1 MGLTKGQKLAVES
14 VRQGNNVFITGG
26 GGVGKSYVVDVIV
39 DMLRRSGKNVLV
51 TASTGKAATLIGG
64 VTCHRAFNIS
74 LKATWLADP
83 TVRKNSPI
91 YETDVVLID
100 EVSMLR
106 IDSFEFIFKSIESV
120 NEQRMNAPE
129 NDHTSPIQIIVV
141 GDFTQLPPVIIHP
154 KDGSPDEGDMMSD
167 YYGFGIG
174 QGYAFMAPGWKR
186 CHFVT
191 CELTEVLRQTDKPM
205 IDALTGIRFGDRAA
219 LSYFMDHKRQEKF
232 SDDDD
237 VVYLCGKNRTAETI
251 NNTAL
256 SKLSGKQKI
265 YYSICNGQ
273 VTDQDKQAP
282 DEIRLKTG
290 AHVIMLQNSEKYRN
304 GSNGT
309 VTHLYEH
316 SVSVLIHETGEEID
330 VPYTTWDI
338 EKYVIKQEN
347 GKKKVDKEKIGSFS
361 QLPLRLGYA
370 ITIHKSQG
378 QTFDKVCLVLGS
390 DDKKK
395 NAKSTRPEI
404 FTFGQLYV
412 GLSRVKSMDGLY
424 IEGNLLL
431 VDILCS
437 PEVKDFY
444 GVSDLPKN
452 IQYDATPIIDIP
464 ETEIKEE
471 KKTVPKK
478 KARQPRV
485 STKKALPKVPKEA
498 KPEKKKKDSTATLSV
513 IHCTEKNIKIVWTFA
528 SALSPESKLDG
539 TDIQIPEKYREQ
551 AERFA
556 NALPK

>member
-1 MGLTKGQKLAVES
+1 MGLTKGQKLAVKA
-14 VRQGNNVFITGG
+14 VRQGNNTFVTGG
-26 GGVGKSYVVDVIV
+26 GGVGKSYVINFIV
-39 DMLRRSGKNVLV
+39 DMLRSAGKNVMT

-64 VTCHRAFNIS
+64 VTCHRAFNIP
-74 LKATWLADP
+74 LKATWLAEP
-83 TVRKNSPI
+83 NIRKNSPI

-106 IDSFEFIFKSIESV
+106 IDAFEYIIKSIESV
-120 NEQRMNAPE
+120 NEQRMIAPE
-129 NDHTSPIQIIVV
+129 NGHTSPIQIIVV

-154 KDGSPDEGDMMSD
+154 KDGSPDEGDMMSE
-167 YYGFGIG
+167 YYGFDIG

-186 CHFVT
+186 CNFVV
-191 CELTEVLRQTDKPM
+191 CELTEVLRQSNVPM
-205 IDALTGIRFGDRAA
+205 INALTGIRFGDRAA
-219 LSYFMDHKRQEKF
+219 LSYFMDHKRQNKF
-232 SDDDD
+232 SDDED

-256 SKLSGKQKI
+256 NKLSGKQHI
-265 YYSICNGQ
+265 YYSNIVGQ

-282 DEIRLKTG
+282 DEIRLKPG

-304 GSNGT
+304 GSSGT
-309 VTHLYEH
+309 ITQLHEY
-316 SVSVLIHETGEEID
+316 SVSVIIHETGEEID

-437 PEVKDFY
+437 PEVKKFY
-444 GVSDLPKN
+444 GISDLPKD
-452 IQYDATPIIDIP
+452 IQYDVSPIIDIP

-471 KKTVPKK
+471 KKTVTKKRKTRQTRVAEK
-478 KARQPRV
+478 KAH
-485 STKKALPKVPKEA
+485 SEKPKET
-498 KPEKKKKDSTATLSV
+498 KPEKKKDPTAVLSV

-539 TDIQIPEKYREQ
+539 TDIQIPEKYKEQ
-551 AERFA
+551 AEKFA

>member
-1 MGLTKGQKLAVES
+1 MGLTKGQQAAVNA
-14 VRQGNNVFITGG
+14 VQQGHNTFITGG
-26 GGVGKSYVVDVIV
+26 GGVGKSYVINHIV
-39 DMLRRSGKNVLV
+39 DMLRSAGKNVMV
-51 TASTGKAATLIGG
+51 TASTGKAATLIDG
-64 VTCHRAFNIS
+64 VTCHRAFNIP
-74 LKATWLADP
+74 LKATWLAEP
-83 TVRKNSPI
+83 NIRKNSPI

-106 IDSFEFIFKSIESV
+106 IDAFEYIIKSIESV
-120 NEQRMNAPE
+120 NEQRMIAPE
-129 NDHTSPIQIIVV
+129 NSHTSPIQIIVV

-154 KDGSPDEGDMMSD
+154 KDGSPYEGDMMSE
-167 YYGFGIG
+167 YYGFDIG
-174 QGYAFMAPGWKR
+174 QGYAFSAPGWTR
-186 CHFVT
+186 CNFVV
-191 CELTEVLRQTDKPM
+191 CELTEVVRQSAKPM
-205 IDALTGIRFGDRAA
+205 INALTGIRFGDRSA
-219 LSYFMDHKRQEKF
+219 LSYFMDHKRQNKF

-237 VVYLCGKNRTAETI
+237 VIYLCGKNRTAETI

-282 DEIRLKTG
+282 DEIRLKPG

-304 GSNGT
+304 GSSGT
-309 VTHLYEH
+309 ITQLHEY
-316 SVSVLIHETGEEID
+316 SVSVIIHETGEEID

-347 GKKKVDKEKIGSFS
+347 GKKKVDKEKIGFFS

-395 NAKSTRPEI
+395 NARPTRPEI

-412 GLSRVKSMDGLY
+412 GLSRVKSMNGLY
-424 IEGNLLL
+424 IEGNLSL
-431 VDILCS
+431 VDILCA
-437 PEVKDFY
+437 PEVKEFY
-444 GVSDLPKN
+444 GVSTLPKY
-452 IQYDATPIIDIP
+452 IQYDVTPIAETP
-464 ETEIKEE
+464 EPSEIKKE
-471 KKTVPKK
+471 KKSVPKK
-478 KARQPRV
+478 KVRQTRV
-485 STKKALPKVPKEA
+485 SPTKKALPKVPKES
-498 KPEKKKKDSTATLSV
+498 KPEKKNPTATLSV

-528 SALSPESKLDG
+528 SALCPEAKLNG
-539 TDIQIPEKYREQ
+539 TDISVPEKYKEQ
-551 AERFA
+551 TEKFA